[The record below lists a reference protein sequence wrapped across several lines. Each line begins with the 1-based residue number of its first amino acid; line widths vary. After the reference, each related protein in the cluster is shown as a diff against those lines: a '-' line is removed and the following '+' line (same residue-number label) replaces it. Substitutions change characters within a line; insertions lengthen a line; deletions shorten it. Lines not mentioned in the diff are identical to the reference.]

1 MSDENAP
8 GPDAFDGP
16 IADEGTAPAP
26 IDVEAT
32 AARALD
38 ESAAAEADGAAQE
51 VVDPAIDETAQDA
64 AGRGA
69 APAAEDGAD
78 GGAAPAAEDGAD
90 GGAAPA
96 SNAGGAEPAP
106 AAEGDADGE
115 AAPAAEDE
123 GAEPDPAPED
133 DPVEKLRQR
142 LYMSPG
148 DWYVIHTYS
157 GHERKVKANLEQRI
171 TTQNMEDSIF
181 SVEVPDEYVME
192 YRGTAKKRV
201 RRVRIPG
208 YAIVCMDFN
217 EESYRVVKET
227 PAVTGFVGDQHN
239 PVPLSID
246 EVVML
251 LTPNVLEEA
260 AEKKKDKPAPVQEIR
275 TAFEVG
281 ETVTVID
288 GPFETMSA
296 TISEIMPEAQKLK
309 VLVTIFERETPLELG
324 FDQVEK
330 LEQ

>member
-8 GPDAFDGP
+8 EPDVYDGP
-16 IADEGTAPAP
+16 IADEDFAPAP
-26 IDVEAT
+26 IDIEA
-32 AARALD
+32 AEASALD
-38 ESAAAEADGAAQE
+38 ESAVAEADGAAQD
-51 VVDPAIDETAQDA
+51 VVDRAIDEAAQDVAEQEA
-64 AGRGA
+64 AS
-69 APAAEDGAD
+69 APE
-78 GGAAPAAEDGAD
+78 GGA
-90 GGAAPA
+90 
-96 SNAGGAEPAP
+96 S
-106 AAEGDADGE
+106 ADGE
-115 AAPAAEDE
+115 AAPASGAE
-123 GAEPDPAPED
+123 GADPAPED

-281 ETVTVID
+281 ETVTVVD

>member
-26 IDVEAT
+26 IDIEA
-32 AARALD
+32 AQARALD
-38 ESAAAEADGAAQE
+38 ESAEAEADGAAQE
-51 VVDPAIDETAQDA
+51 VVDRAIDEAAQDV
-64 AGRGA
+64 
-69 APAAEDGAD
+69 
-78 GGAAPAAEDGAD
+78 
-90 GGAAPA
+90 
-96 SNAGGAEPAP
+96 
-106 AAEGDADGE
+106 ADGE
-115 AAPAAEDE
+115 AAPAPGAEGAEPAPASNAE
-123 GAEPDPAPED
+123 GAEPDPASNAEGAEPDPASNAEGAEPD
-133 DPVEKLRQR
+133 PAAEEDPVEKLRQR

>member
-26 IDVEAT
+26 IDIEA
-32 AARALD
+32 AQARALD
-38 ESAAAEADGAAQE
+38 ESAEAEADGAAQE
-51 VVDPAIDETAQDA
+51 VVDRAIDEAAQDVADGEA
-64 AGRGA
+64 APAPEDGA
-69 APAAEDGAD
+69 DGGASPASGAGGAEPDPAAEDGAD
-78 GGAAPAAEDGAD
+78 GEAS
-90 GGAAPA
+90 PA
-96 SNAGGAEPAP
+96 SGA
-106 AAEGDADGE
+106 
-115 AAPAAEDE
+115 E
-123 GAEPDPAPED
+123 GAEPDPAAEE

>member
-8 GPDAFDGP
+8 GSDVFDGP
-16 IADEGTAPAP
+16 IADEGFAPAP
-26 IDVEAT
+26 IDIEA
-32 AARALD
+32 AEARALD
-38 ESAAAEADGAAQE
+38 ESAVAEADGAAQD
-51 VVDPAIDETAQDA
+51 VVDRAIDEAAQDVA
-64 AGRGA
+64 EREA
-69 APAAEDGAD
+69 APAPESGA
-78 GGAAPAAEDGAD
+78 
-90 GGAAPA
+90 
-96 SNAGGAEPAP
+96 S
-106 AAEGDADGE
+106 ADGE
-115 AAPAAEDE
+115 AAPDAE
-123 GAEPDPAPED
+123 GADPAPAPED

-246 EVVML
+246 EVVVL

-260 AEKKKDKPAPVQEIR
+260 AEKKKDKPAPVQEVR

>member
-26 IDVEAT
+26 IDIEA
-32 AARALD
+32 AQARALD
-38 ESAAAEADGAAQE
+38 ESAEAEADGAAQE
-51 VVDPAIDETAQDA
+51 VVDRAIDEAAQDVADGEA
-64 AGRGA
+64 APAPEDGA
-69 APAAEDGAD
+69 DGGASPASGAGGAEPDPAAEDGAD
-78 GGAAPAAEDGAD
+78 GE
-90 GGAAPA
+90 AAPA
-96 SNAGGAEPAP
+96 SGA
-106 AAEGDADGE
+106 
-115 AAPAAEDE
+115 E
-123 GAEPDPAPED
+123 GAEPDPAAED

>member
-16 IADEGTAPAP
+16 IADEGFAPAP
-26 IDVEAT
+26 IDIEA
-32 AARALD
+32 AQARALD

-51 VVDPAIDETAQDA
+51 VVDRAIDEAAQDV
-64 AGRGA
+64 
-69 APAAEDGAD
+69 
-78 GGAAPAAEDGAD
+78 
-90 GGAAPA
+90 
-96 SNAGGAEPAP
+96 
-106 AAEGDADGE
+106 ADGE
-115 AAPAAEDE
+115 AAPAPEDGADGEAAPAE
-123 GAEPDPAPED
+123 GAEPDPAAED

>member
-26 IDVEAT
+26 IDVEAA

-69 APAAEDGAD
+69 APA
-78 GGAAPAAEDGAD
+78 PEDGAD

-96 SNAGGAEPAP
+96 SGAG
-106 AAEGDADGE
+106 
-115 AAPAAEDE
+115 

-133 DPVEKLRQR
+133 GADGEAAPASGAEGAEPDPAAEEDPVEKLRQR

>member
-26 IDVEAT
+26 IDIEA
-32 AARALD
+32 AEARALD
-38 ESAAAEADGAAQE
+38 ESAAAEADGAAQDVADGE
-51 VVDPAIDETAQDA
+51 
-64 AGRGA
+64 A
-69 APAAEDGAD
+69 APAPEDGAD
-78 GGAAPAAEDGAD
+78 GGAS
-90 GGAAPA
+90 PA
-96 SNAGGAEPAP
+96 SGAG
-106 AAEGDADGE
+106 
-115 AAPAAEDE
+115 
-123 GAEPDPAPED
+123 GAEPDPAAEE

-171 TTQNMEDSIF
+171 TTQNMEDYIF
-181 SVEVPDEYVME
+181 AVEVPDEYVME
-192 YRGTAKKRV
+192 YRGNAKKRV
-201 RRVRIPG
+201 RHVRIPG

-217 EESYRVVKET
+217 EASYRVVKET

-260 AEKKKDKPAPVQEIR
+260 AEAAKDQPAPVQVVQ
-275 TAFEVG
+275 TQFEVG
-281 ETVTVID
+281 EIVTVTD

-296 TISEIMPEAQKLK
+296 TISEIMPETQKLK